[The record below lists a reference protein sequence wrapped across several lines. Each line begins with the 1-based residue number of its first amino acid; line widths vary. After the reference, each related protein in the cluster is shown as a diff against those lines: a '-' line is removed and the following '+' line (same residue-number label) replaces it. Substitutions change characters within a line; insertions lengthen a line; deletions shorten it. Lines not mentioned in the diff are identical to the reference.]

1 GVGYRINGVES
12 DILPVGADALKD
24 CQVVY
29 EEMPG
34 WSQTTVGVQRYEELP
49 QAARNYLERIAK
61 VCGVPV
67 DMVSTG
73 PDRDE
78 TIVLRHPF
86 E

>member
-1 GVGYRINGVES
+1 
-12 DILPVGADALKD
+12 
-24 CQVVY
+24 
-29 EEMPG
+29 
-34 WSQTTVGVQRYEELP
+34 VQRYEDLP
-49 QAARNYLERIAK
+49 QAARNYLERIAQ

>member
-1 GVGYRINGVES
+1 MELDN
-12 DILPVGADALKD
+12 DILPAGTDALAD
-24 CQVVY
+24 CQAVY

-34 WSQTTVGVQRYEELP
+34 WSGGTVGAKRYEYLP
-49 QAARNYLERIAK
+49 QTARNYLERIAQ
-61 VCGVPV
+61 VCAVPV

-73 PDRDE
+73 SDRDE

>member
-1 GVGYRINGVES
+1 
-12 DILPVGADALKD
+12 
-24 CQVVY
+24 
-29 EEMPG
+29 MPG
-34 WSQTTVGVQRYEELP
+34 WSGGTVGTKRYKYLP
-49 QAARNYLERIAK
+49 QAARNYLERIAQ
-61 VCGVPV
+61 VCAVPV